1 MRSGT
6 SRRAFLIAPFA
17 LGGWWLVFRPPA
29 RALPD
34 PAAEGNGPSISLT
47 LCPSGG
53 KPVRRILKKI
63 LKTNAEWRA
72 ELAPEIYQVTRC
84 AGTEF
89 AFANRFWD
97 EHRAGLYRC
106 TCCAT
111 ALFRSEQKFD
121 SGTGWPSF
129 TAPIAPEN
137 LDEHEDR
144 TPADIRTDVLCSRCD
159 AHLGHVF
166 HDGPMPLG
174 LRYCVNSAA

>member
-1 MRSGT
+1 MILFSTAFSVLAPEESVALSDSLAGVGCLLVRTDGT
-6 SRRAFLIAPFA
+6 
-17 LGGWWLVFRPPA
+17 
-29 RALPD
+29 
-34 PAAEGNGPSISLT
+34 T
-47 LCPSGG
+47 M
-53 KPVRRILKKI
+53 
-63 LKTNAEWRA
+63 TNAEWRA
-72 ELAPEIYQVTRC
+72 ELAPEIYEVTRC

-137 LDEHEDR
+137 LAEHEDR
-144 TPADIRTDVLCSRCD
+144 TLAEIRTEVLCSRCD

-174 LRYCVNSAA
+174 LRYCVNSAALAFIENTTKS